1 VRPSVVGRLVRLLML
16 AALSVQLVANAGT
29 APALASVH
37 CGKERWS
44 VKTGTDQDADLVN
57 LGSVTP
63 TTVSDL
69 ISKIPPDPIPKTSRV
84 SPVETKVWRVDAVL
98 TGYKREDDSDYHLVL
113 TDSAQ
118 NTMIVEIAHP
128 DCVGQ
133 GSPFAEGNANARDE
147 FDAALHATSSFK
159 TASIPVRVTGVG
171 FFDFIHGQT
180 GVAPN
185 GIELHPVL
193 DILFHPPPAT
203 RTAELLVDG
212 AFEPDPSPE
221 GPGLGWTTSASPAG
235 HDLTPADA
243 AHPRTG
249 VGYGSLGSR
258 NLAADELAQTVFI
271 PQAATKASFTF
282 WASVVTEELPGSG
295 PFDFMHAEIR
305 DAGGNVLASR
315 SLDDREASAAY
326 VQIGPI
332 DLAGFAGEAL
342 QIAFRSTTD
351 FSLPTTFLLDDVSVT
366 ATTPGGGDA
375 TPPSTQ
381 VTSPESGALVSGSVE
396 VSATASDDD
405 GVARLEL
412 YVDGALRAAVNGTG
426 TIAFPWVTSAEM
438 GPAHVLR
445 SKAYDTAGNV
455 WSSTPIAVS
464 VANQAAA
471 QLLLDP
477 GFEGG
482 AAWSASP
489 GVISNDPAQPAHT
502 GTFKAKLNGYG
513 AAHTDSI
520 SQQVVIPAGALTAE
534 LSFWLH
540 IDSIEGFGEWD
551 KLTVEARSPTGV
563 LLRTIDTFSNSD
575 KASGYSLRQYD
586 LSDLRGQAVVIVL
599 TGKEDSI
606 LRTAF
611 LVDDFA
617 LEVG

>member
-1 VRPSVVGRLVRLLML
+1 MRPSVVGRLVRLLML
-16 AALSVQLVANAGT
+16 AALSVPLVANAGT
-29 APALASVH
+29 TPALAAVH

-57 LGSVTP
+57 LGSITP
-63 TTVSDL
+63 TTVADL
-69 ISKIPPDPIPKTSRV
+69 ISKVPPHPIPKTSRV
-84 SPVETKVWRVDAVL
+84 SPIETKVWRVDAVL
-98 TGYKREDDSDYHLVL
+98 TSYKREDDSDYHLVI

-133 GSPFAEGNANARDE
+133 GSPFAQGNANARDE
-147 FDAALHATSSFK
+147 FNAELHATSSFK

-193 DILFHPPPAT
+193 DILFNPPPAT

-212 AFEPDPSPE
+212 GFEPDPSPE
-221 GPGLGWTTSASPAG
+221 APGLGWTSSASPAG

-271 PQAATKASFTF
+271 PQAATKASFAF
-282 WASVVTEELPGSG
+282 WASVVTEEAPGSG
-295 PFDFMHAEIR
+295 PFDFMHAEVR

-315 SLDDREASAAY
+315 SLDDRDASASY
-326 VQIGPI
+326 VHIGPI
-332 DLAGFAGEAL
+332 DLASFAGEAL

-351 FSLPTTFLLDDVSVT
+351 ISLPTTFLLDDVSVT

-375 TPPSTQ
+375 TPPSTE
-381 VTSPESGALVSGSVE
+381 VISPESGALVMGSVE
-396 VSATASDDD
+396 VTAAASDDA

-412 YVDGALRAAVNGTG
+412 YVDGALRAAANGTG
-426 TIAFPWVTSAEM
+426 TLAFPWVTSAES
-438 GPAHVLR
+438 GPDHVLR

-455 WSSTPIAVS
+455 WSSPPIAVTVS
-464 VANQAAA
+464 NLAAA

-482 AAWSASP
+482 AAWSATP
-489 GVISNDPAQPAHT
+489 GVFSNDPSQPAHT
-502 GTFKAKLNGYG
+502 GTFKAKLDGYG
-513 AAHTDSI
+513 TVHTDSI
-520 SQQVVIPAGALTAE
+520 SQQVAIPAGALTAA

-563 LLRTIDTFSNSD
+563 LLRTLDTFSNSD
-575 KASGYSLRQYD
+575 KASGYSLHQYD
-586 LSDLRGQAVVIVL
+586 LADLRGQAVVIVL
-599 TGKEDSI
+599 TGKEDNI

-617 LEVG
+617 LNVS